1 MPHTDRPSHSSARHW
16 LGWLLGAAGLAAVVT
31 VALHLSEVHAFAQQL
46 ARLQP
51 GWLLLA
57 VLLQAMT
64 YLAQGQLYRRVAHA
78 GQAELSLW
86 QGARLGLMKLFIDQA
101 LPSYGLSGTLAAT
114 AAFERHGI
122 RRPVVM
128 ACLAVSLTAYLLA
141 YVASLAAALAVTVLE
156 GHATRLLLLAGGLF
170 VLGTLGAGLAV
181 ALVAGHP
188 LPARLSRLPG
198 GQWLQRPLAVL
209 AEADARLVRDPR
221 LLLAAT
227 GLDLGIVLL
236 DATTLW
242 VLILALGESPS
253 WASVFA
259 GFMLASVLRSIGVTP
274 GGLGLFEA
282 ALFTT
287 LSWAGIS
294 VPVALSATL
303 LFRGLSF
310 WLPMLPGLL
319 LARGAVKGTAAIPA
333 TADSAP
339 WWSWS
344 TKQAFR
350 ELDSGPEG
358 LDADRLARHPLA
370 PQLAAG
376 RAAGLGRIF
385 LTQLYNPLMLIL
397 VVACLVSLLVAEWL
411 DATIV
416 LAIILLS
423 ALLTALQER
432 ERWRRCAPRWR

>member
-1 MPHTDRPSHSSARHW
+1 
-16 LGWLLGAAGLAAVVT
+16 
-31 VALHLSEVHAFAQQL
+31 
-46 ARLQP
+46 
-51 GWLLLA
+51 
-57 VLLQAMT
+57 
-64 YLAQGQLYRRVAHA
+64 
-78 GQAELSLW
+78 
-86 QGARLGLMKLFIDQA
+86 
-101 LPSYGLSGTLAAT
+101 TLAAT
-114 AAFERHGI
+114 AAFERYGI

-170 VLGTLGAGLAV
+170 VLGTFGAGLAV

-209 AEADARLVRDPR
+209 AQADARLVRNPR

-282 ALFTT
+282 ALITT

-339 WWSWS
+339 WWRWS
-344 TKQAFR
+344 TEQASR

-397 VVACLVSLLVAEWL
+397 VVA
-411 DATIV
+411 
-416 LAIILLS
+416 
-423 ALLTALQER
+423 
-432 ERWRRCAPRWR
+432 